1 MRRILVYAL
10 AAAAVLSLLVLVP
23 TSPALLVDMPQVLA
37 VLGSSELN
45 DWGQPMGLQI
55 TVYSLMIAVGAG
67 LGFALTGMLNRKG
80 IGVER
85 GVAAALV
92 SGVFALVCSHLL
104 FCVLRWSYIINDLGE
119 NAAFIFMPW
128 KGGFT
133 MYGAILG
140 GLAGLVVYA
149 RAAKVQ
155 LVPLMDTCVPG
166 MALLVLLG
174 RLAERYTLQGMGSYV
189 ANDALN
195 MLPFMVVGE
204 WGDKQLQVFMYE
216 ALMAAAALIV
226 TLVLLG
232 RRAPAGRA
240 AETGLG
246 LISLGQII
254 FDSWRGDELICFGFV
269 RLNMIAAAVVLTF
282 VLVTRLVRIVRRQGW
297 KAWSILR
304 PVLFVVCAGIVIAI
318 EFALDKSA
326 IDNTLLYGVMA
337 AALVAMGFSV
347 FSGDGRQTENAVQA

>member
-1 MRRILVYAL
+1 MRKILVCAL
-10 AAAAVLSLLVLVP
+10 AAIAVLSLLVLVP
-23 TSPALLVDMPQVLA
+23 TSPALLVDMPEVLA

-67 LGFALTGMLNRKG
+67 AAFVLTAWLNRRTA
-80 IGVER
+80 GVQR
-85 GVAAALV
+85 GLEAALV

-119 NAAFIFMPW
+119 SAAFILQPW

-140 GLAGLVVYA
+140 GLLGLAVYA
-149 RAAKVQ
+149 RAAKTP
-155 LVPLMDTCVPG
+155 LIPLMDRWVPG
-166 MALLVLLG
+166 MAAVVLLG

-189 ANDALN
+189 ANDALS
-195 MLPFMVVGE
+195 MLPFVVTGE

-216 ALMAAAALIV
+216 ALMAAAALIAA
-226 TLVLLG
+226 LVLLG
-232 RRAPAGRA
+232 RRAPEGRA
-240 AETGLG
+240 AETGLS

-254 FDSWRGDELICFGFV
+254 FDSWRGDELIRFGFV

-282 VLVTRLVRIVRRQGW
+282 VLVSRLVRIVKQQGW
-297 KAWSILR
+297 KAWSIIR
-304 PVLFVVCAGIVIAI
+304 PVLYVLCAGIVIAI
-318 EFALDKSA
+318 EFALDKST
-326 IDNTLLYGVMA
+326 INNTLLYGVMA
-337 AALVAMGFSV
+337 ATLVAMGAAV
-347 FSGDGRQTENAVQA
+347 LCGDGRKQQPAAQA